1 MFRNLITKMII
12 FLYFSMFIPPISFG
26 ADSNSPADTT
36 KTPASGNAKED
47 LIDINS
53 ATKDQLMTLPG
64 IGEAD
69 AIKIIEGRPYKTK
82 LELTQRK
89 IISGATYKNIIYKII
104 AKEKK

>member
-1 MFRNLITKMII
+1 
-12 FLYFSMFIPPISFG
+12 MFIPPITFG
-26 ADSNSPADTT
+26 ADSKTPAEIT
-36 KTPASGNAKED
+36 KTPASGNAKEE

-53 ATKDQLMTLPG
+53 ATKEQLMTLPG

-69 AIKIIEGRPYKTK
+69 ANKIIKGRPYKTK

-89 IISGATYKNIIYKII
+89 IIPGAIYKNIIYKII